1 MLRLALPLVERREVA
16 QGTMSFA
23 FGLEGQAFPFKPGQ
37 FNTVTIPDPLYQD
50 DEGNVRSL
58 SIASSP
64 SDPFIL
70 IATRMRGSAFK
81 RTLAEVPLGTRVT
94 FSGPQGSFTLPD
106 DAAGPVVLIAG
117 GIGITPFRSMIKY
130 ATEQRL
136 PRALTLIYSNRTPEE
151 APFLDDL
158 ARWQTENPRFR
169 FVPTMTKPE
178 ASKQS
183 WTGRTGYVD
192 AVFLRDTLGALDRS
206 TFYAAGPPGMV
217 AGVTQALANAG
228 VAGDQIRTEEFS
240 GY

>member
-1 MLRLALPLVERREVA
+1 LLRLTLPLLERREVA
-16 QGTMSFA
+16 QGTTSFA
-23 FGLEGQAFPFKPGQ
+23 FDLEGRAFPFTPGQ
-37 FNTVTIPDPLYQD
+37 YNTVTIPDPLYQD
-50 DEGNVRSL
+50 EEGNVRSF

-94 FSGPQGSFTLPD
+94 FSGPRGSFTLPD
-106 DAAGPVVLIAG
+106 DAAGPVALIAG
-117 GIGITPFRSMIKY
+117 GIGITPFRSMIKH

-136 PRALTLIYSNRTPEE
+136 PPALTLIYSNRTPEA

-169 FVPTMTKPE
+169 FVPTMTDPE
-178 ASKQS
+178 ASTRT

-192 AVFLRDTLGALDRS
+192 AAFLRDVLGAFDRS

-217 AGVTQALANAG
+217 KGVRQALADAG
-228 VAGDQIRTEEFS
+228 VADDRIRTEEFS

>member
-1 MLRLALPLVERREVA
+1 MLRLALPLIERREVA

-23 FGLEGQAFPFKPGQ
+23 FGLEGQAYPFKPGQ

-106 DAAGPVVLIAG
+106 DAAGPAVLIAG
-117 GIGITPFRSMIKY
+117 GIGITPFRSMIKH
-130 ATEQRL
+130 AAEQRQ

-158 ARWQTENPRFR
+158 ARWQTENPRFS
-169 FVPTMTKPE
+169 FVPTMTNLE
-178 ASKQS
+178 ASKRT

-192 AVFLRDTLGALDRS
+192 AAFLRDALGAVDRP
-206 TFYAAGPPGMV
+206 TVYVAGPPGMV
-217 AGVTQALANAG
+217 DGVTQALADAG
-228 VAGDQIRTEEFS
+228 VAGDRIRTEEFS

>member
-1 MLRLALPLVERREVA
+1 MLNLALPLVERREVA

-23 FGLEGQAFPFKPGQ
+23 FGLEGRAFPFAPGQ
-37 FNTVTIPDPLYQD
+37 YNTVTIPAPLYQD
-50 DEGNVRSL
+50 EEGNVRSF

-81 RTLAEVPLGTRVT
+81 RTLAEVPLATRVT
-94 FSGPQGSFTLPD
+94 FSGPRGSFTLPD

-117 GIGITPFRSMIKY
+117 GIGITPFRSMIKH
-130 ATEQRL
+130 AAEQRL
-136 PRALTLIYSNRTPEE
+136 PVDLTLIYSNRTPED

-158 ARWQTENPRFR
+158 DRWERENRRFR
-169 FVPTMTKPE
+169 FVPTMTSPE
-178 ASKQS
+178 AAKEP

-192 AVFLRDTLGALDRS
+192 AAFLRDVLGAFDRS
-206 TFYAAGPPGMV
+206 NFYAAGPPGMV
-217 AGVTQALANAG
+217 KGVRQALADVG
-228 VAGDQIRTEEFS
+228 VADDRIRTEEFS

>member
-1 MLRLALPLVERREVA
+1 MLRLTLPLVERREVA

-37 FNTVTIPDPLYQD
+37 YNTVTIPDPLYQD
-50 DEGNVRSL
+50 GEGNVRSF

-94 FSGPQGSFTLPD
+94 FSGPMGSFTLSD
-106 DAAGPVVLIAG
+106 DAARPVVLIAG
-117 GIGITPFRSMIKY
+117 GIGITPFRSMIKH
-130 ATEQRL
+130 AAEQRQPL
-136 PRALTLIYSNRTPEE
+136 ALTLVYSNRTPEE

-158 ARWQTENPRFR
+158 ARWQTENPRFH

-178 ASKQS
+178 VSKGA

-192 AVFLRDTLGALDRS
+192 AAFLRDALGALDRY
-206 TFYAAGPPGMV
+206 TFYVAGPPGMV
-217 AGVTQALANAG
+217 DGVTRALADAGVI
-228 VAGDQIRTEEFS
+228 GDRIRTEEFS